1 MPARGLAPDAG
12 AAARLTAAAPVAWF
26 RLAVGGGALGVLGW
40 AYGLRIAAG
49 DASPI
54 DFFGYFTNLTTL
66 LAATLLLTTGALSL
80 GGFTSPRALIT
91 ARAVGVTCLLAVGA
105 VYNVLVPGTGS
116 APPWVSAALHVV
128 VPLIVLA
135 DWVCVGDR
143 PALPWRMLW
152 VVLPHPVVWLAIV
165 LARGVADGWVPYGFL
180 LPSRGAASLALHV
193 AGLLAALLAAGA
205 LVWALSRGRGVL
217 LRRGA

>member
-1 MPARGLAPDAG
+1 M
-12 AAARLTAAAPVAWF
+12 
-26 RLAVGGGALGVLGW
+26 LGW